1 MILQIIFI
9 YNKNNLLR
17 IKFLYELKFLII
29 FKIIFWERREFK
41 KKKKLSKSK
50 IKLAFYNKYN
60 LD

>member
-29 FKIIFWERREFK
+29 FKIIFWERKEFK

>member
-29 FKIIFWERREFK
+29 FKIIFWERRKFK